1 MSDKLSFNT
10 IIKWVIVAVL
20 VIVALNVIA
29 TVLNVAF
36 ALGGF
41 LLFRVLPLVL
51 LAWLLLKGLE
61 HLRNRDGGAPET
73 EL

>member
-10 IIKWVIVAVL
+10 IIKWVIVAIL

-41 LLFRVLPLVL
+41 LLFRVLPLVV

-61 HLRNRDGGAPET
+61 YLRNRDGGAPET

>member
-10 IIKWVIVAVL
+10 IVKWVIVAIL
-20 VIVALNVIA
+20 VIVALNVVA

-41 LLFRVLPLVL
+41 LLFRVLPLVV

-61 HLRNRDGGAPET
+61 YLRNRDGAPADS
-73 EL
+73 